1 MAGSLETGGW
11 APGAV
16 RVARV
21 HTSSLGPSQ
30 MGRAAARLPYLGP
43 SGLQLC
49 EIADADG
56 GEAEG
61 TDVPCTDPVN
71 PLSYPSF
78 LFPSSRRLGLQLQD
92 PEGERNLLGDTVHSS
107 MLPFGFLSPSLPLPS
122 FLSSLPCSIHLP
134 KFVDILCVDDHFL
147 WFLIFSGLAHI
158 KISLIVLYSICQ
170 Y

>member
-21 HTSSLGPSQ
+21 HTSSLGLSQ
-30 MGRAAARLPYLGP
+30 VGRAAARLPYLGA

-49 EIADADG
+49 EMADG

-61 TDVPCTDPVN
+61 TDVPCTDLVN

-92 PEGERNLLGDTVHSS
+92 PKGTEISLETLFIQPCCPLASS
-107 MLPFGFLSPSLPLPS
+107 LPPSPLPS

-147 WFLIFSGLAHI
+147 WFLIFSGLAHK
-158 KISLIVLYSICQ
+158 KISLIVLYNICQ

>member
-30 MGRAAARLPYLGP
+30 MGRAAARLPYLGA

-49 EIADADG
+49 EMADG

-71 PLSYPSF
+71 PLSYPSS
-78 LFPSSRRLGLQLQD
+78 LFPSSRSAGSPTAGPQGD
-92 PEGERNLLGDTVHSS
+92 RNLLGDTVHSA
-107 MLPFGFLSPSLPLPS
+107 MLPFGFLSPSLPPS
-122 FLSSLPCSIHLP
+122 FLPLFSSM
-134 KFVDILCVDDHFL
+134 
-147 WFLIFSGLAHI
+147 
-158 KISLIVLYSICQ
+158 
-170 Y
+170 